1 MALTLAL
8 TVLCLSF
15 SLFLLL
21 GVPVA
26 FAIAL
31 SCILTY
37 LVEGLPLA
45 TAFQSMVSG
54 MNVFS
59 FLAIPFFI
67 FSGELMLHGGIADKI
82 VNFARNLVGHWR
94 GGLGMANVVACTL
107 FGGVSGSPVADVSAM
122 GGVMIPM
129 MKKEGYSA
137 DYAVNVTTHAALCG
151 ALMPTSHNLIIYA
164 FAAQGAAG
172 VIGSQVIK
180 GVSIGDLMFA
190 GLLPVICLMAC
201 MLFAAYW
208 VAVKNGYPKRA
219 DGSTIIEK
227 FPGWNAVLISMAA
240 AAPGM
245 LVVVLILACIIGGV
259 TTATEAAGIAVTY
272 SLLLTFVIYRTMNW
286 HKLMVAAAKAAKTT
300 GVVLL
305 LIGVS
310 NMFQWQMAYLELP
323 DATAKLLLA
332 ATDNPII
339 MFFLIN
345 LILFLLGTF
354 MDMAS
359 TILICTPLFLPLA
372 IQMGMGPVQ
381 FGMVMLLNCALGLN
395 TPPVGTT
402 QFVGCAIG
410 GISVG
415 QVMKTILPFYSA
427 LFIAM
432 AVVTYVPWFSTWLPT
447 LINGHPV
454 L

>member
-1 MALTLAL
+1 MALTI
-8 TVLCLSF
+8 LCISF
-15 SLFLLL
+15 TLFLLL

-26 FAIAL
+26 FSIAL

-37 LVEGLPLA
+37 MTEGFPIELP
-45 TAFQSMVSG
+45 FQNMIAG

-82 VNFARNLVGHWR
+82 VNFARNLVGHLR

-122 GGVMIPM
+122 GGVMIPI
-129 MKKEGYSA
+129 MKREGYSA

-164 FAAQGAAG
+164 FAASSTTGMLAG
-172 VIGSQVIK
+172 HNVMIK
-180 GVSIGDLMFA
+180 GVSIGDMIFA
-190 GLLPVICLMAC
+190 GLLPVVILMFC

-208 VAVKNGYPKRA
+208 VAKKKGFPIRP
-219 DGSTIIEK
+219 DGSHDLAA
-227 FPGWNAVLISMAA
+227 FAGWNAVLVSFVAA
-240 AAPGM
+240 LPGM
-245 LVVVLILACIIGGV
+245 FVVVIILTCIIMGI

-272 SLLLTFVIYRTMNW
+272 SLLLTFLGYRTMNW
-286 HKLMVAAAKAAKTT
+286 DKLMKAAARAAKTT

-310 NMFQWQMAYLELP
+310 AMFQYIMAILEIP
-323 DATAKLLLA
+323 DKTADLLLS
-332 ATDNPII
+332 ATTNPYV
-339 MFFLIN
+339 MYFLIN

-359 TILICTPLFLPLA
+359 TILICTPLFLPLSLE
-372 IQMGMGPVQ
+372 MGMGPVQ

-410 GISVG
+410 DVSVE
-415 QVMKTILPFYSA
+415 QVMKTILPFYGA
-427 LFIAM
+427 LFIVM
-432 AVVTYVPWFSTWLPT
+432 AFVTYVPALSTWVPSMLK
-447 LINGHPV
+447 GAPV
-454 L
+454 F